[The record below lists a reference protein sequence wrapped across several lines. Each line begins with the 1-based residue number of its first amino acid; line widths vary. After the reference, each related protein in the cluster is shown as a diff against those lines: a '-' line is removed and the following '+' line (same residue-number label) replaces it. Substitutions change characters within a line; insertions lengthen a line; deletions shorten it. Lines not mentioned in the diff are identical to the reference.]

1 MFIGLL
7 GGRFRRLVILG
18 VQTHFLARVPLNE
31 DNLGH
36 LSTVGIP
43 GKAFRKFL
51 LAILRQTLI

>member
-7 GGRFRRLVILG
+7 GGRIGRLFILG
-18 VQTHFLARVPLNE
+18 VQTHLFARVPLYE

-51 LAILRQTLI
+51 QSILRQTLI